1 MKRNKTA
8 GMRIHEIR
16 NGYLFFAPWLIGF
29 FTFTLF
35 PFLYSVFLSFSD
47 VTISPTEGIK
57 SSFVGFKWYIEALTV
72 DPTYTISLLDTLQFI
87 VLSTPMIV
95 VAALLLAL
103 LLSGN
108 FKGRTLFRAIFFFPV
123 IIISGPVVAE
133 LLNSDAAAVINPEN
147 YIIYDFIRSL
157 PEVISAPLLYIFD
170 NIVLIL
176 WFSGVQVI
184 MFLAGLQ
191 KIGLPVRE
199 AASID
204 GASGWQMFWKIYLPF
219 LKPLILL
226 NTIYTIVLLSG
237 FASNAVNGE
246 IVNKMKLTGRVY
258 GYSSALS
265 WIYFVILAALLGVSF
280 LLLRPGKGKSIE

>member
-1 MKRNKTA
+1 
-8 GMRIHEIR
+8 MRLREIR

-29 FTFTLF
+29 FTFTIF
-35 PFLYSVFLSFSD
+35 PFFYSVFLSFSD

-57 SSFVGFKWYIEALTV
+57 SRFIGLKWYIEALTV
-72 DPTYTISLLDTLQFI
+72 DPTYTISLLDTLRFI

-103 LLSGN
+103 LLSGEY
-108 FKGRTLFRAIFFFPV
+108 KGRTIYRAIFFFPV

-133 LLNSDAAAVINPEN
+133 LLTTDAAAVIQPEK
-147 YIIYDFIRSL
+147 YMIYEFIRSL
-157 PEVISAPLLYIFD
+157 PGVFSAPILYIFD
-170 NIVLIL
+170 HIVLIL

-184 MFLAGLQ
+184 LFLAGIQ

-204 GASGWQMFWKIYLPF
+204 GASGWQIFWKIYLPF

-237 FASNAVNGE
+237 FSSNAVNVE
-246 IVNKMKLTGRVY
+246 ILSKMKLTGKVY

-265 WIYFVILAALLGVSF
+265 WIYFVILAGLLGISS
-280 LLLRPGKGKSIE
+280 LLLRPRKGKR